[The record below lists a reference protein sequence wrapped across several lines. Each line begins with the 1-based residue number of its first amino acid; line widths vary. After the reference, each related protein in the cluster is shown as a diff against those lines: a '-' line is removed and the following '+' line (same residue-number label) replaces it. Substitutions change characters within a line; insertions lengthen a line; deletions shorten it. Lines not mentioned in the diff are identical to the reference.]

1 MNIFDKNWPDPNR
14 FLLHNRHIL
23 YSVVQR
29 HAWER
34 FKILCEKKQ
43 NYIQI
48 KKTNWWF
55 GKRFSKIE
63 HSMEQIKNGKETKTN
78 NRNWDLSS
86 LKLTHTHTHIQRQ
99 TRKYIWAIE
108 NEDYNIYIYIYEV
121 YTLIW
126 KMNMSYECCFERF
139 NSSLSMYVL
148 KS

>member
-14 FLLHNRHIL
+14 FLLHNRRGNNSTFSIHIL

-86 LKLTHTHTHIQRQ
+86 LKLTHTHIHRDTHVNTYELLKMRI
-99 TRKYIWAIE
+99 TIYTYIYMKYI
-108 NEDYNIYIYIYEV
+108 
-121 YTLIW
+121 L
-126 KMNMSYECCFERF
+126 
-139 NSSLSMYVL
+139 
-148 KS
+148 